1 MLLRILSW
9 IICFTPNRL
18 TLPKFKLFCFY
29 GEDVKKDLFLQFTIS
44 NHIKIMTDSVRKEI
58 ENRLETTYHI
68 RVPFENLNENH
79 RVSVIGKS
87 FISCLSR
94 KSRSF
99 QLQL

>member
-1 MLLRILSW
+1 
-9 IICFTPNRL
+9 
-18 TLPKFKLFCFY
+18 
-29 GEDVKKDLFLQFTIS
+29 
-44 NHIKIMTDSVRKEI
+44 MTDSVRKEI